1 MSFAKGSCVVK
12 LDGQCWFNA
21 SMMGALEHVFDK
33 HSSAIIAKGGLSIVA
48 IGPGVAN
55 DYYAHVA
62 GK

>member
-1 MSFAKGSCVVK
+1 
-12 LDGQCWFNA
+12 
-21 SMMGALEHVFDK
+21 MMGALEHVFDK